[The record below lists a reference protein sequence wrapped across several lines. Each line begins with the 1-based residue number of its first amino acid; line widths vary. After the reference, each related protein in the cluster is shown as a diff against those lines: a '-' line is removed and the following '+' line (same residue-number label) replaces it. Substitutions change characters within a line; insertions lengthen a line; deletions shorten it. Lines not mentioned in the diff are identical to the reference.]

1 MTAPPSREDPVPD
14 GAQFG
19 FFPSVTEL
27 EHLGLESE
35 VTPLS
40 RLQAA
45 EPLRPV
51 PQTPLLL

>member
-1 MTAPPSREDPVPD
+1 MTAPPSREDPVPE

-51 PQTPLLL
+51 PQTPLLR